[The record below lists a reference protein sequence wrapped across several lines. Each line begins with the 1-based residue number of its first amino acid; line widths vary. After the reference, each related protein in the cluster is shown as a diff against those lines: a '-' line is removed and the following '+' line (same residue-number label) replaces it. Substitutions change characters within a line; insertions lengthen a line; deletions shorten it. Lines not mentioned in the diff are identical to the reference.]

1 MTTDNAIFID
11 NYFGLLSGLDRES
24 KIQLMA
30 KLSNSIAKESS
41 NKEDVADKFFGA
53 FETEKSAEQ
62 MIEEI
67 RNSRRWS

>member
-41 NKEDVADKFFGA
+41 NKEDVVDKFFGA